1 MIVLGIDP
9 GLVSTGFALI
19 KPNNRNYSA
28 IRIGE
33 IKTHSRSA
41 MPDRL
46 GKIFSNVSSLIG
58 EYGPDEV
65 AVEELFY
72 AKNPKVALMMG
83 HARGAA
89 LVAAAEHHVPV
100 AEYSPRE
107 IKLAITGFGNAS
119 KEQVKR
125 MVIARLSIDPA
136 SIGYDES
143 DALAVAICHCQR
155 SH

>member
-1 MIVLGIDP
+1 
-9 GLVSTGFALI
+9 
-19 KPNNRNYSA
+19 
-28 IRIGE
+28 
-33 IKTHSRSA
+33 

-46 GKIFSNVSSLIG
+46 AKIFSNVSSLIG